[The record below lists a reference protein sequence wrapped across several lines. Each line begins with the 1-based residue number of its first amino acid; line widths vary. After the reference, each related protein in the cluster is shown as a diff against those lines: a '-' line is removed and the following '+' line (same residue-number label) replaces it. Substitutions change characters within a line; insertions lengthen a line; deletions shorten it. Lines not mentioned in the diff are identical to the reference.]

1 MVVSEKHLYEIYPRL
16 LRFTRRQLRGD
27 QAAAEQVLQTSVLM
41 AIEYFKRNK
50 TEPLSVEAWLKQRIV
65 WNRDNYFKSLS
76 RDKKR
81 FGEQKTTH
89 EEFDGGM
96 TARPSAAAENT
107 YDVEELEHRDHSL
120 EDYRATL
127 LDHQCFQ
134 RLKSRE
140 QEILEYSYGLKKDD
154 HHNTIETI
162 FDISTK
168 TKANI
173 LSQAKK
179 QLFKCLKEWAK
190 A

>member
-1 MVVSEKHLYEIYPRL
+1 MISERHLYEIYPRL

-27 QAAAEQVLQTSVLM
+27 QAAAEEVLQTSVLM
-41 AIEYFKRNK
+41 AIEYFKR
-50 TEPLSVEAWLKQRIV
+50 TQIEPLSIEAWLKQRIV

-81 FGEQKTTH
+81 FGNQKTTH
-89 EEFDGGM
+89 EEFDAEM
-96 TARPSAAAENT
+96 TARPSAATETT
-107 YDVEELEHRDHSL
+107 YDIEEFEHIDHSL

-154 HHNTIETI
+154 HHNTIEII
-162 FDISTK
+162 FGISTK

-179 QLFKCLKEWAK
+179 QLFKCLKEWSK